1 MLGKRSPRPVGDRA
15 VSQQL
20 VSVMGI
26 LNAEGCPAGVR
37 ISVSVT

>member
-15 VSQQL
+15 VAQQL

-26 LNAEGCPAGVR
+26 LNAKVCLVGVR
-37 ISVSVT
+37 ISFGVT